1 MTTQL
6 TQLKLNNIGGFNSFE
21 LYFHEKLTVL
31 IGKNGL
37 GKTTILKSI
46 AILFD
51 SALEVALIKLNK
63 SDEMAYPAKFHLPT
77 LLVNNR
83 IREEIRANLAK
94 NIDKLNISVGIS
106 VDDSQFLLTVPT
118 NQSELNQ
125 FLKKVLKFRDE
136 HLPLFVYYSIHN
148 APIGEIDFST
158 IDLETN
164 TLAAYLSALKEAPF
178 DFNRFFA
185 WFKWQENI
193 HRQDGNN
200 KRYEIIRAAIYQMI
214 SDEQNTFDNLHINW
228 RENPNGDLCI
238 EKNQV
243 LLNINQ
249 LSAGEKTLM
258 ALVADLARRLIIANP
273 KSDQPLQQEGIVLID
288 EIDLHLHPD
297 WQRQIIPNLQKIFPN
312 CQFIITTHSPQI
324 ISHVKPE
331 SVFILKQTENGITY
345 SNPEESYGK
354 NTDRILEDLMEVDAR
369 PPKEKQRL
377 HELFGL
383 IQAKKLAAAKDLI
396 NELQTEI
403 GMDPELGKAKVLLK
417 RMEIIGK

>member
-1 MTTQL
+1 MTTKL
-6 TQLKLNNIGGFNSFE
+6 TQLKLNNIGCFKSFE
-21 LYFHEKLTVL
+21 LNFHEKLTVL

-51 SALEVALIKLNK
+51 RALEVAITQFNNEIA
-63 SDEMAYPAKFHLPT
+63 SPTKFHLPA
-77 LLVNNR
+77 LLVNNS
-83 IREEIRANLAK
+83 IREEIRANLTK
-94 NIDKLNISVGIS
+94 NIDKLNISVDIS
-106 VDDSQFLLTVPT
+106 IDDSQFSLKVPA
-118 NQSELNQ
+118 NNNELNQ
-125 FLKKVLKFRDE
+125 FLKKLLESHKA

-148 APIGEIDFST
+148 APIAEIDFSSV
-158 IDLETN
+158 DLETN
-164 TLAAYLSALKEAPF
+164 TLAAYISALKEAPF
-178 DFNRFFA
+178 DFNHFFA

-193 HRQDGNN
+193 QRQDGNN
-200 KRYEIIRAAIYQMI
+200 KRYEMIRTAIYQMI

-228 RENPNGDLCI
+228 RENPEGDLCI
-238 EKNQV
+238 EKNKV

-258 ALVADLARRLIIANP
+258 ALVADLVRRLIIANP
-273 KSDQPLQQEGIVLID
+273 KSDNPLQQDGIVLID
-288 EIDLHLHPD
+288 EIDLHLHPS
-297 WQRQIIPNLQKIFPN
+297 WQSSIVPNLQKIFPN

-331 SVFILKQTENGITY
+331 SVFILKQTEKGIEY

-354 NTDRILEDLMEVDAR
+354 NTDRILEDLMETDAR
-369 PPKEKQRL
+369 PSKEKQRL
-377 HELFGL
+377 HELFVL
-383 IQAKKLAAAKDLI
+383 IQAKKLAEAKDLI

-403 GMDPELGKAKVLLK
+403 GMDSELVKAKILLK